1 MKDIEEMTLSELDRI
16 ASAEQ
21 VNIPPD
27 LESSIEE
34 LTDGLEA
41 VRQLAGIEKKRPL
54 LWAGIAAS
62 AVILAGTVWG
72 LTVNSGPKDTFDDPM
87 LAYAEAQKAMQM
99 ISDALDS
106 GAEKTSEAMASFE
119 RPKDILDKIMK

>member
-54 LWAGIAAS
+54 VWAGIAAS

>member
-21 VNIPPD
+21 VNIPAD

-62 AVILAGTVWG
+62 AVILAGTGWG

-87 LAYAEAQKAMQM
+87 QAYAEAQKAIQT
-99 ISDALDS
+99 ISAALDS